1 MNFLGQQYIDTAPKA
16 FYEIP
21 YVMNTQEYAPYP
33 INHHY
38 SWRPFKDPYFLL
50 VPCHHMLPRN
60 QEMEERLKHKF
71 CPVCAQPYTQ
81 ILTFESTL
89 HRIQEIQK
97 QFHHVQT
104 QQQQRGLPPSQA
116 ISNNDDHPAGGQP
129 KLRVILRDRE
139 TSTSSRDTGGNVE
152 GPRGVLV

>member
-50 VPCHHMLPRN
+50 LPCHHMLPRN

-89 HRIQEIQK
+89 HRIHEIQK

-104 QQQQRGLPPSQA
+104 QQHVHGLLPSQPMTNNDNLQA
-116 ISNNDDHPAGGQP
+116 GGKTRIRVMKQDVTPSDSSQSNNSNA
-129 KLRVILRDRE
+129 I
-139 TSTSSRDTGGNVE
+139 
-152 GPRGVLV
+152 PRGAQV